1 MRGEVFRLDGQLA
14 LVTGGGTGLGFGI
27 CQALVEAGARVV
39 IVSRTE
45 ETLRRACGELGKAA
59 NYLAHDVRDL
69 ASLPALVARVE
80 DQFGPLDILANN
92 AGNFLKKP
100 AVEVT
105 DDELMNLFQTHFFSS
120 YVLSRECGR
129 RMIAR
134 RRGSI
139 VMTVSMTALF
149 GIPQVSVYGAAKSAL
164 LGLTRALAV
173 EFSPHGVR
181 VNAIAPGWFNTELNR
196 QAFEKDPARLE
207 RILARTPLGRVGEPL
222 DVGYA
227 AAYLCSPAAKFV
239 TGVVLPVDGGA
250 SIGF

>member
-1 MRGEVFRLDGQLA
+1 MSQQPFRLDGQLA

-27 CQALVEAGARVV
+27 SQALIHAGARVV

-45 ETLRRACGELGKAA
+45 AALQRACDTLGTAA
-59 NYLAHDVRDL
+59 SYVAHDLRDL
-69 ASLPALVARVE
+69 ASLPGLVARIE
-80 DQFGPLDILANN
+80 ERFGPLDVLANN
-92 AGNFLKKP
+92 AGNYLKKP
-100 AVEVT
+100 TVEVT
-105 DDELMNLFQTHFFSS
+105 DDELMNLFQTHFFSA
-120 YVLSRECGR
+120 YALSRECGR
-129 RMIAR
+129 RMME
-134 RRGSI
+134 RGRGAI
-139 VMTVSMTALF
+139 LMTVSMTALF

-181 VNAIAPGWFNTELNR
+181 VNAIAPGWFDTDLNR
-196 QAFEKDPARLE
+196 QAFDKDPARLE
-207 RILARTPLGRVGEPL
+207 KILARTPLGRVGEPL

-227 AAYLCSPAAKFV
+227 AVYLSSPAAKFV